1 VRPATGRVLLAVTA
15 PAASTRPAEAR
26 AGKERTLALWG
37 ERAPW
42 REVRAA
48 LVRLSIVVLVITAVV
63 IGLGELLTNASAAA
77 TVRGWDLSFERTL
90 AAHRTG
96 WADHLTAGGTWFA
109 ESVPILD
116 LTIFAVDLV
125 ARATRRWRAAAFVAA
140 AVAGEKL
147 VYAVSV
153 LVVDRPRPPV
163 ATVGQTYATSS
174 FPSGHVGSAVV
185 LYGAVA
191 LLVWWG
197 RPDRRATRIA
207 VLAGAIVLSLVVA
220 FCRMYRGFHFPTD
233 VVTGAA
239 MGLVWLTACAVVL
252 APRRVVAPAR

>member
-1 VRPATGRVLLAVTA
+1 VTA
-15 PAASTRPAEAR
+15 PAASTRPAG
-26 AGKERTLALWG
+26 AGAVSDRTLAVWG
-37 ERAPW
+37 DRAPW
-42 REVRAA
+42 REVRSA
-48 LVRLSIVVLVITAVV
+48 LVRLGVVVLAITAVV
-63 IGLGELLTNASAAA
+63 IGVGELITNWSAAA
-77 TVRGWDLSFERTL
+77 SVRDWDLSFERTL

-109 ESVPILD
+109 ESIPILD

-125 ARATRRWRAAAFVAA
+125 ARATRRWRAAGFVAL

-147 VYAVSV
+147 VYSISV
-153 LVVDRPRPPV
+153 LVVARPRPPV
-163 ATVGQTYATSS
+163 ATVGHTYATSS

-197 RPDRRATRIA
+197 RPEWRAGRRA
-207 VLAGAIVLSLVVA
+207 VLAGAIVLTLVVA

-239 MGLVWLTACAVVL
+239 IGLVWLTACARVL
-252 APRRVVAPAR
+252 APRRVVAPVP